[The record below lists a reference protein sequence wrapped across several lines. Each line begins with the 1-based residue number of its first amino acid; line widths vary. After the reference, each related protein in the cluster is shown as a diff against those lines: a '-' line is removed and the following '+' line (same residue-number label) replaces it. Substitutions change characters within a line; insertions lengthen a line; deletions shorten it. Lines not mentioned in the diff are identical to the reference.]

1 MPDALQPSLL
11 ILVAPFSVGVST
23 YVVTTGTFDLFAEA
37 LFMLTL
43 FVLAVLL
50 NRLRNLVVCCPFR
63 VSWWAVS
70 FPLATSA
77 IASLRYAT
85 AQPSWLGTLMAVL
98 LLILASVT
106 IGALLVRTLVGLVCG
121 ELRTLST

>member
-1 MPDALQPSLL
+1 M
-11 ILVAPFSVGVST
+11 
-23 YVVTTGTFDLFAEA
+23 
-37 LFMLTL
+37 
-43 FVLAVLL
+43 
-50 NRLRNLVVCCPFR
+50 
-63 VSWWAVS
+63 S
-70 FPLATSA
+70 FPLAASA

-98 LLILASVT
+98 LLTLASVT